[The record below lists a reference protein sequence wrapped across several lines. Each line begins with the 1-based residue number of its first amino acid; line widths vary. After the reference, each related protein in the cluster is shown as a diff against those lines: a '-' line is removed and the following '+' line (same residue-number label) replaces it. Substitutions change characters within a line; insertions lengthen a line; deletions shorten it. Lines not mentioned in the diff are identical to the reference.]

1 MGYTTKFIGHI
12 NLTRKLTMAEA
23 RQLLEFNEDPDRIE
37 DTEHPTRSYLQWV
50 PSETLD
56 ALVWDEG
63 EKFYDYEQWLQWILR
78 WLADRGVRA
87 SGQLDWRGEDGSDIG
102 RITVADSAVTV
113 EKGAATAPSGHK
125 PMTLSKLALLALDAA
140 TSA

>member
-1 MGYTTKFIGHI
+1 MGYTTKFIGHV

-87 SGQLDWRGEDGSDIG
+87 SGQFDWRGEDGSDIG
-102 RITVADSAVTV
+102 RITVVDSAVTV

-125 PMTLSKLALLALDAA
+125 PMTLSNLARLALDAA

>member
-1 MGYTTKFIGHI
+1 MGYTTKFIGHLA
-12 NLTRKLTMAEA
+12 LTRKLTMAEA
-23 RQLLEFNEDPDRIE
+23 RQLLEFNEDPDRIQDNE
-37 DTEHPTRSYLQWV
+37 RPTRSYLQWV

-56 ALVWDEG
+56 ALVWDQN

-87 SGQLDWRGEDGSDIG
+87 NGQLDWRGESGDDIG
-102 RITVADSAVTV
+102 RITVADSAVTA
-113 EKGAATAPSGHK
+113 ERGSTAAASGHR